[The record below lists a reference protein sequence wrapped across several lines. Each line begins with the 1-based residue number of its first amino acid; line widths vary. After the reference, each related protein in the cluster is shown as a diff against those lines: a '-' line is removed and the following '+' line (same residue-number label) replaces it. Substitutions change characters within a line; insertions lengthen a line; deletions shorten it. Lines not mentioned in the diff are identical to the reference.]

1 MTNESVT
8 LDDAFFATPEE
19 RREDPY
25 PYYERLRAL
34 PQGVGRSATFGTWHT
49 ATHAHV
55 KALLVDPRLST
66 NPKFASGSAASGA
79 PAQLSPARA
88 QENVLLFMDPPDHT
102 RIRRLASKAF
112 TPRAVRRPRGRHRA
126 DRARELL
133 DEIGVGPG
141 SGPFDLVSGY
151 ARLLPLAVI
160 CRMFAIPDIDR
171 TNFLRWSDDLAH
183 ALEPIETPEAIET
196 TIRSYLEFAQYF
208 TDLAAERRTNLGD
221 DLFSALLAAE
231 ADGDRLSAEE
241 LQSLFTLLFI
251 AGHETTGNLIGNG
264 TLALLRNPDQLA
276 ASAPTPA
283 PSQRPST
290 SCSAST
296 PRCSSRAASR
306 RSPSR
311 SRAPT
316 CVSTRG
322 TRSSATSAAPTVT
335 RPSSGPTPTSSTSC
349 RDARNHLAFGGG
361 IHYCMGA
368 SLARLEATVAFRVLL
383 ERCPDLELAEDDPPH
398 RDQVVLRGLE
408 RLAVGVRLRP
418 SAQGAS
424 SADTKSAITSSTCS
438 SPIDTRIVPAE
449 MPLAASSSGVRLT
462 CVVEAGWVT
471 RVSGPASDGAMR
483 ATWSDSTK
491 RRPPSN
497 PSVTSKEII
506 APIRS
511 SCATASSCCGWEASP
526 G

>member
-1 MTNESVT
+1 MTNASAT
-8 LDDAFFATPEE
+8 LEDEFFASPAE

-34 PQGVGRSATFGTWHT
+34 PEGIGRSTTLGIWHT
-49 ATHAHV
+49 ATHAHIRS
-55 KALLVDPRLST
+55 LLVDPRLST
-66 NPKFASGSAASGA
+66 NPKFASGNAAGA
-79 PAQLSPARA
+79 PAQLSPARS

-112 TPRAVRRPRGRHRA
+112 TPRAVRSLEDDIVQIAH
-126 DRARELL
+126 ELL

-141 SGPFDLVSGY
+141 SGPFDLAADY

-196 TIRSYLEFAQYF
+196 TLRSYLEFAEYF
-208 TDLAAERRTNLGD
+208 DDLAAGRRAELGD

-241 LQSLFTLLFI
+241 LRSLFTLLFI

-264 TLALLRNPDQLA
+264 TLNLLRNPDQLA
-276 ASAPTPA
+276 RLRAEPDLIAPA
-283 PSQRPST
+283 VDELLRFD
-290 SCSAST
+290 
-296 PRCSSRAASR
+296 SSVQLTGRIAKEPVEIEGTDVRLEAGDEIICYLGGR
-306 RSPSR
+306 RLITEEFGPDADR
-311 SRAPT
+311 RD
-316 CVSTRG
+316 
-322 TRSSATSAAPTVT
+322 VT
-335 RPSSGPTPTSSTSC
+335 

-383 ERCPDLELAEDDPPH
+383 ERCPSLELAEDDPPH

-408 RLAVGVRLRP
+408 RLPLI
-418 SAQGAS
+418 SA
-424 SADTKSAITSSTCS
+424 
-438 SPIDTRIVPAE
+438 
-449 MPLAASSSGVRLT
+449 
-462 CVVEAGWVT
+462 
-471 RVSGPASDGAMR
+471 
-483 ATWSDSTK
+483 
-491 RRPPSN
+491 
-497 PSVTSKEII
+497 
-506 APIRS
+506 
-511 SCATASSCCGWEASP
+511 
-526 G
+526 